1 MNVLVLGPGAREH
14 ALLLALRKDPEVA
27 ELHAAP
33 GNPGMAALATLHG
46 VDAVNPEAV
55 ADLAERLGVDLV
67 VVGPEAPLVAGVAD
81 AVRERGIAC
90 FGPSKAA
97 AQLEGSKSFAKD
109 VMAAAG
115 VPTARAYVCTSPT
128 EVEEALD
135 AFGPPYV
142 VKEDGLAAGKGVVV
156 TPDRQEALAH
166 AKQCA
171 RVVVEEFLDGPE
183 VSVFAVTD
191 GLTVIP
197 LEPAQDFKRLGDGD
211 TGPNTGGMGA
221 YTPLPWAPPGLV
233 DEAMQLVLQPTIDEM
248 SRRGTPFAG
257 LLYAGLALTSHG
269 TRVVEFNARFGD
281 PETQVVLARLRSPLG
296 GLLMAAA
303 TGALD
308 RVPPLRWSDSAAVTV
323 VVAAPG
329 YPGAPVGGGII
340 SGLDVDEQT
349 GDAIVLQAG
358 TALSPS
364 GDVIAAGGRVLSVV
378 GTGETLAA
386 ARESAY
392 ARLEQI
398 SLDGE
403 QHRTDIAAAAA
414 LSAT

>member
-46 VDAVNPEAV
+46 VDAVNPQAV

-81 AVRERGIAC
+81 ADRERGIAC

-156 TPDRQEALAH
+156 TPDRHEALAL
-166 AKQCA
+166 AKQ
-171 RVVVEEFLDGPE
+171 
-183 VSVFAVTD
+183 
-191 GLTVIP
+191 
-197 LEPAQDFKRLGDGD
+197 
-211 TGPNTGGMGA
+211 
-221 YTPLPWAPPGLV
+221 
-233 DEAMQLVLQPTIDEM
+233 
-248 SRRGTPFAG
+248 
-257 LLYAGLALTSHG
+257 
-269 TRVVEFNARFGD
+269 
-281 PETQVVLARLRSPLG
+281 
-296 GLLMAAA
+296 
-303 TGALD
+303 
-308 RVPPLRWSDSAAVTV
+308 
-323 VVAAPG
+323 
-329 YPGAPVGGGII
+329 
-340 SGLDVDEQT
+340 
-349 GDAIVLQAG
+349 
-358 TALSPS
+358 
-364 GDVIAAGGRVLSVV
+364 
-378 GTGETLAA
+378 
-386 ARESAY
+386 
-392 ARLEQI
+392 
-398 SLDGE
+398 
-403 QHRTDIAAAAA
+403 
-414 LSAT
+414 